1 MSAGSLPKCYWIH
14 SFVCVSHFAKY
25 RNKCVSKTHIDKRKG
40 AVNRPTTFNSPAPF
54 FKGNISIADCRLL
67 SSLLKTMKINGCIDA
82 GMYENLAILDEYPVD
97 HCCFVTVWTTV
108 LVYTTSATTVEAVD
122 KISTAPFNDGRRYTR
137 DH

>member
-1 MSAGSLPKCYWIH
+1 
-14 SFVCVSHFAKY
+14 
-25 RNKCVSKTHIDKRKG
+25 
-40 AVNRPTTFNSPAPF
+40 
-54 FKGNISIADCRLL
+54 
-67 SSLLKTMKINGCIDA
+67 MKINGCIDA